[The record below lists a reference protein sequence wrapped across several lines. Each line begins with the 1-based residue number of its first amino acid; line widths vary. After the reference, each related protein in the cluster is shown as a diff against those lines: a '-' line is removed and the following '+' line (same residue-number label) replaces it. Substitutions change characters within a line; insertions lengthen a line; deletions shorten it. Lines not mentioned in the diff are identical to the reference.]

1 MEQVFKIGEEVTCKL
16 DGNKAYIVE
25 RFSAVMVSFEGKL
38 KVIPQRYI
46 VELEKGETLFRDED
60 NLDFKTGRIIDK
72 KRFYV
77 IHLGNGQLKIATSD
91 ILLKGHQKVIPVFSG
106 KTLIEPK
113 LN

>member
-1 MEQVFKIGEEVTCKL
+1 MNQTFKIGEEVTCKL

-46 VELEKGETLFRDED
+46 VELEKREILFRDED
-60 NLDFKTGRIIDK
+60 NLDFKKGRIVDK
-72 KRFYV
+72 KSFYV
-77 IHLGNGQLKIATSD
+77 VHLANGQLKIATSE

-106 KTLIEPK
+106 KSLIKP
-113 LN
+113 N